1 MPTPQTPAR
10 PLPAAPMPA
19 ENVPARI
26 DPDHVLTKR
35 TSAEIRALLDARQ
48 SDAQF
53 RIQALKNEL
62 TNPASITVGGRPLPD
77 LLRANAL
84 RYAGIAAV
92 GGLTVGILAGVL
104 AHRKRRPT
112 PEDGL
117 DLVRARLATF
127 MDDAAEH
134 VRRGASSAE
143 AVRRSLRDTP
153 VVYAPPAAEQV
164 KSQARSSIRE
174 AVDVAVKSAI
184 GFALKAAMDQLTR
197 KLTGKTDV
205 LTAIAEAPNRG

>member
-19 ENVPARI
+19 EAVPARI
-26 DPDHVLTKR
+26 DPDHVSTKR
-35 TSAEIRALLDARQ
+35 SSAEIRALLDARQ

-53 RIQALKNEL
+53 RLQALKDEL
-62 TNPASITVGGRPLPD
+62 TNPSSITVGGRPLPD

-84 RYAGIAAV
+84 RYAGIAAA
-92 GGLTVGILAGVL
+92 GGLAVGVL
-104 AHRKRRPT
+104 AGIAAHRNRRPT

-134 VRRGASSAE
+134 VRRGATSAE
-143 AVRRSLRDTP
+143 AVRKALRDTP
-153 VVYAPPAAEQV
+153 VVYAPPAGEQAL
-164 KSQARSSIRE
+164 SQAKSSVRQ
-174 AVDVAVKSAI
+174 AVDLAVKSAV
-184 GFALKAAMDQLTR
+184 GFALKAATDQLTQ
-197 KLTGKTDV
+197 KLTGKKDTLSAV
-205 LTAIAEAPNRG
+205 AEAPERG